1 MTDREAIEREI
12 EDCAAC
18 ERSGQLCR
26 QHRAE
31 LKQLDD
37 NEDSELGGEA

>member
-1 MTDREAIEREI
+1 VTDREAIEREI

-18 ERSGQLCR
+18 ERIGGLCR

-31 LKQLDD
+31 LEQLDD
-37 NEDSELGGEA
+37 DEDYELGGEA